1 MTTHSMTSFAPSTVR
16 SRASSRALSSTLSSS
31 SSAAASARRGA
42 ATVRTRAW
50 WDTFGRKSSSNT
62 ATVESGEDGDGDA
75 KASAMTVTTT
85 TTTTTKI
92 KAEDSLA
99 SLSALLGEDEAEAKA
114 RAEAEA
120 ADAKRAEAQAKER
133 ASKEQRSAR
142 EKAFKKGDAMTTR
155 IQRLQAVFLDVPLGF
170 LDSPF
175 EKTFSGYDLSDDTK
189 WFKLPQEVFD
199 KVTGERFVVLDDDD
213 AKEFKAVNGAVEEG
227 KEIVR
232 QPGEFQVPVIPY
244 PFVAVPGSYV
254 RLNLFE
260 PRWLTL
266 FSKLIPGT
274 KNGAIDGFEDT
285 DKAGF
290 KLRGILEGVDGR
302 KKINLNGSR
311 VIDAY
316 ESGDRMFDIVPGYG
330 RLPEDSFEQTNAFGA
345 VYRGIDGRIAGVGT
359 MMDICAHDVV
369 VDGKLLAVVA
379 KGQKRF
385 KVLRVAQTEPYVI
398 VDAVPIE
405 DDAGADDAAA
415 KKVDAVNAAGVMD
428 VMTTL
433 NKVDPYY
440 MEAIGLTDFSK
451 DDLKDMNEFDLA
463 NIMLYTHPTLALKLL
478 AMTDATKRKD
488 VVGAAAKGVLTSLNL
503 GFTPRKSRLLFSFV
517 NLGVLFGIGFV
528 LLSLRQIIEGDAS
541 GFDNF

>member
-1 MTTHSMTSFAPSTVR
+1 MFGIELIDATLAPAMFVALLSGILSFLSPCILPIVPPYLAYISGISLQDMSTTGAKGRSPIGAALFFVMGLSTVFLLLGFT
-16 SRASSRALSSTLSSS
+16 ASVFGRFFLSHAESFNLISGMVVMVFGLHFLGILRLGFIERDLRLEGGDHGGSLMGAYLLGLAFAFGWTPCIGPQLGTILTL
-31 SSAAASARRGA
+31 AAS
-42 ATVRTRAW
+42 
-50 WDTFGRKSSSNT
+50 
-62 ATVESGEDGDGDA
+62 EH
-75 KASAMTVTTT
+75 
-85 TTTTTKI
+85 
-92 KAEDSLA
+92 SLA
-99 SLSALLGEDEAEAKA
+99 RGTILLG
-114 RAEAEA
+114 
-120 ADAKRAEAQAKER
+120 
-133 ASKEQRSAR
+133 
-142 EKAFKKGDAMTTR
+142 
-155 IQRLQAVFLDVPLGF
+155 V
-170 LDSPF
+170 
-175 EKTFSGYDLSDDTK
+175 Y
-189 WFKLPQEVFD
+189 
-199 KVTGERFVVLDDDD
+199 
-213 AKEFKAVNGAVEEG
+213 
-227 KEIVR
+227 
-232 QPGEFQVPVIPY
+232 
-244 PFVAVPGSYV
+244 
-254 RLNLFE
+254 
-260 PRWLTL
+260 
-266 FSKLIPGT
+266 
-274 KNGAIDGFEDT
+274 
-285 DKAGF
+285 
-290 KLRGILEGVDGR
+290 GR

-528 LLSLRQIIEGDAS
+528 LLSLRQM
-541 GFDNF
+541 